1 MSRNKWQDLSLD
13 LAVHISDLAY
23 DDGFLTRNSN
33 FDNFDKSVRKC
44 IFLQIKES
52 ECHKHISWT
61 NMSIKEGE
69 NKGLMLI
76 FFFGHI
82 VVQT

>member
-44 IFLQIKES
+44 IFL
-52 ECHKHISWT
+52 
-61 NMSIKEGE
+61 
-69 NKGLMLI
+69 
-76 FFFGHI
+76 
-82 VVQT
+82 

>member
-23 DDGFLTRNSN
+23 DDVFLTRNSD

-44 IFLQIKES
+44 FFL
-52 ECHKHISWT
+52 
-61 NMSIKEGE
+61 
-69 NKGLMLI
+69 
-76 FFFGHI
+76 
-82 VVQT
+82 